1 MLPPVLLRFC
11 LSVQA
16 GYKVHLR
23 RKGLPQEIVS
33 SLKAAQHQFIYF
45 SLPSSTAHNL
55 YFCALFLL
63 ECRSMTSWR
72 SVALFFSRVVI
83 GRMNCQNC
91 EAISVSLYFYL
102 CSRTLKNKTHIPN
115 PKLPKHTLYFH
126 SWSQDEKLVFIFS
139 PRNDYQHLNFRAPH
153 REKFPSIFKHPFSE
167 KWRHLC
173 RPKKETSHFKIQWIK
188 GDTIKV
194 CREAATPVVTVCL
207 TSQVTTEPLFP
218 LHHQKKYCLSF
229 YTHDTIFVTS
239 FLKLLLFAQCI

>member
-1 MLPPVLLRFC
+1 
-11 LSVQA
+11 
-16 GYKVHLR
+16 
-23 RKGLPQEIVS
+23 
-33 SLKAAQHQFIYF
+33 
-45 SLPSSTAHNL
+45 
-55 YFCALFLL
+55 
-63 ECRSMTSWR
+63 
-72 SVALFFSRVVI
+72 
-83 GRMNCQNC
+83 MNCQNC
-91 EAISVSLYFYL
+91 EAISVLSYFFL

-153 REKFPSIFKHPFSE
+153 REKFPSIFKHPFPE

-173 RPKKETSHFKIQWIK
+173 RPKKETSHFKIQCIQ

-207 TSQVTTEPLFP
+207 TNQVTTEPLFP